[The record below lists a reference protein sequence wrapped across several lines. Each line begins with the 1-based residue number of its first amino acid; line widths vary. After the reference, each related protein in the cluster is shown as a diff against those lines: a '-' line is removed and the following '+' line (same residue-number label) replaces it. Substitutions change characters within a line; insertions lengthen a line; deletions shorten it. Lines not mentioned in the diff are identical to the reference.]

1 MKENSHNSRNSY
13 DIDMKPGPV
22 TILDKRNKTPSNKF
36 VDDVMSEI
44 ETPLSFFQFMANL
57 EQSRSQFPDA

>member
-1 MKENSHNSRNSY
+1 
-13 DIDMKPGPV
+13 MKPGPV
-22 TILDKRNKTPSNKF
+22 TILDKINKTPSNKF
-36 VDDVMSEI
+36 ADDVMSEI

>member
-1 MKENSHNSRNSY
+1 MKENSHNSRSSY

-36 VDDVMSEI
+36 ADDVMSEI
-44 ETPLSFFQFMANL
+44 EPPLSFF
-57 EQSRSQFPDA
+57 